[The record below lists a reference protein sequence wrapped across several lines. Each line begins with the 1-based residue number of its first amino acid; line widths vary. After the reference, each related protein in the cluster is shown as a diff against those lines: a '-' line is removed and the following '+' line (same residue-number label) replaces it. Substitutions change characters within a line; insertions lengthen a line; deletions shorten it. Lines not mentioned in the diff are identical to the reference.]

1 MNDAFSVGVGIK
13 RVASLFEIVA
23 KLFEVINLSVKHD
36 PDRFVFVMNRLMPT
50 REVDDAKASHAN
62 LRGGSTEDALVIR
75 ATVHNQLTHRVG
87 NRSIR

>member
-1 MNDAFSVGVGIK
+1 
-13 RVASLFEIVA
+13 
-23 KLFEVINLSVKHD
+23 
-36 PDRFVFVMNRLMPT
+36 MNRLMPT

-62 LRGGSTEDALVIR
+62 LRGGSTVDALVIR